1 MAKAN
6 ETWTVLPH
14 KPIEE
19 VADNLWRVQGGL
31 PNMPLKRVM
40 TIARGADG
48 GLVVHNAIALDDESM
63 GRIDAWGPVKFLVV
77 PNGYHRLDAKV
88 FKDRYPQAR
97 VLCPRG
103 ATKKVGEVVA
113 VDGTYEDFPADPAIR
128 FETLAGTRE
137 QEGVMIVKSTDGVT
151 VVFNDAMFNMPHARG
166 FSGFIFKYVTQST
179 GGPRVSR
186 LARMFIVKDRM
197 AFREHMLRLAALPEL
212 RRVIVSHH
220 RMISED
226 AAGAIRTAVATLG

>member
-1 MAKAN
+1 MPKAN

-14 KPIEE
+14 LPIEE
-19 VADNLWRVQGGL
+19 VAENLWRVQGGL

-40 TIARGADG
+40 TIARKADG

-63 GRIDAWGPVKFLVV
+63 GRIDAWGPVQFLIV

-88 FKDRYPQAR
+88 FKARYPNAR

-103 ATKKVGEVVA
+103 STKKVAEVVA
-113 VDGTYEDFPADPAIR
+113 VDGAYEDFPADPDIR
-128 FETLAGTRE
+128 FETLDGTGA
-137 QEGVMIVKSTDGVT
+137 QEGVMVVRSLDGVT
-151 VVFNDAMFNMPHARG
+151 VVFNDAVFNMPHGRG
-166 FSGFIFKYVTQST
+166 FTGWIFKHVTQST

-186 LARMFIVKDRM
+186 LMRLFVMKDRA
-197 AFREHMLRLAALPEL
+197 AFKEHLQRLAELPAL

-220 RMISED
+220 RMVSDD
-226 AAGAIRTAVATLG
+226 AAGALRTAVATLG